1 MRWFASKRVSKRAWR
16 RRHVRIAHEERPR
29 YISTGAFLR
38 VHISARYMR
47 AQVPRGFVVPC
58 FVLPGFVNNLEPKG
72 RERRA

>member
-1 MRWFASKRVSKRAWR
+1 M
-16 RRHVRIAHEERPR
+16 RIAYDERPR

-47 AQVPRGFVVPC
+47 AQVPRGFVAPC
-58 FVLPGFVNNLEPKG
+58 FILPSFVTNLEPKG